1 MLQEGWGKGKGAER
15 GCLVSSFS
23 PFPPPPPPKCGR
35 VGSRASPTPALAIG
49 SGRRM
54 GCRGCSTIS
63 LGAARGAPYPGA
75 ATLRPRPPSPAR
87 PEGLRETGPEP
98 CPRALALGRPNHQG
112 PAQEAAQLLPR
123 HTDLASPEISGPGH
137 LQPGQLGSWSAGA
150 QAQQSS
156 GAPRP
161 MWSQGRVGAQSL
173 DTPWPHL
180 IQTSPRSRLHRRRC
194 CFPRTWD
201 RMLC

>member
-1 MLQEGWGKGKGAER
+1 
-15 GCLVSSFS
+15 
-23 PFPPPPPPKCGR
+23 
-35 VGSRASPTPALAIG
+35 
-49 SGRRM
+49 M

-123 HTDLASPEISGPGH
+123 I
-137 LQPGQLGSWSAGA
+137 
-150 QAQQSS
+150 
-156 GAPRP
+156 
-161 MWSQGRVGAQSL
+161 GRKVMEL
-173 DTPWPHL
+173 D
-180 IQTSPRSRLHRRRC
+180 
-194 CFPRTWD
+194 
-201 RMLC
+201 

>member
-1 MLQEGWGKGKGAER
+1 
-15 GCLVSSFS
+15 
-23 PFPPPPPPKCGR
+23 
-35 VGSRASPTPALAIG
+35 
-49 SGRRM
+49 M

-98 CPRALALGRPNHQG
+98 HWLLGGRITRDPSRKLPSCCP
-112 PAQEAAQLLPR
+112 
-123 HTDLASPEISGPGH
+123 
-137 LQPGQLGSWSAGA
+137 
-150 QAQQSS
+150 AQQSS

-161 MWSQGRVGAQSL
+161 RWPQGRVGARSL
-173 DTPWPHL
+173 DTLWPHL
-180 IQTSPRSRLHRRRC
+180 IQTSPGSRLHRRRR
-194 CFPRTWD
+194 CFPRTRD